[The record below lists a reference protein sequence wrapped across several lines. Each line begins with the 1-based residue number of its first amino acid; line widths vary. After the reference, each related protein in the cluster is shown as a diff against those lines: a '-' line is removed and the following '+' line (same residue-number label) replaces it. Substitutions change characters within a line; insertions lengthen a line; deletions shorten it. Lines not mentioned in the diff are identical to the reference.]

1 MRNSMKIILLITF
14 SILSFFGA
22 AQEEKQYK
30 IRTVAFYNLENLFDT
45 ENDTLIFDDDRTPEG
60 KDNWTLERYNKKL
73 DNLTR
78 VLSEIGSEVTKT
90 SPDIIG
96 ICEVENLKV
105 IEDLVNHSSLVAK
118 DYGIVHFDSPDER
131 GIDVA
136 LLYKKSVF
144 LPTSF
149 DSRRLLLINDD
160 GERNYTRDQLI
171 VGGLLD
177 DEQYYFMVN
186 HWPSRSGGEA
196 RSRPNRMAAA
206 KLSRRIIDSV
216 QKLDISAKIVGMG
229 DFNDDPDNDSFKK
242 ILRTN
247 PDPEESDKAEGEVK
261 PKRLW
266 KWIGKKKREK
276 SGDGKEKEFDKP
288 NSDREAGG
296 KRTAPKDGLP
306 ESPGLFNPMENLYR
320 KGIGSLAYR
329 DKWNLFD
336 QIYFTENIL
345 SPENGEYRF
354 WKAGVFNATYLV
366 SKKGQYKGYPFRTY
380 AGGSYAGGYSD
391 HFPVYVY
398 LIREASTDFSFGVKP
413 K

>member
-1 MRNSMKIILLITF
+1 MKISLIIAFSMFSLLV
-14 SILSFFGA
+14 L
-22 AQEEKQYK
+22 AQEKQYK

-73 DNLTR
+73 DNLSK
-78 VLSEIGSEVTKT
+78 VLSEIGSEITKT

-105 IEDLVNHSSLVAK
+105 IEDLVNHSTLLAK

-149 DSRRLLLINDD
+149 DSRRLLLISDD

-177 DEQYYFMVN
+177 DEHYYFLVN

-196 RSRPNRMAAA
+196 RSRPNRMEAA

-216 QKLDISAKIVGMG
+216 QKLDAAAKIVGMG
-229 DFNDDPDNDSFKK
+229 DFNDDPINDSFKK

-247 PDPEESDKAEGEVK
+247 ADPDDRSAYENQLEEV
-261 PKRLW
+261 
-266 KWIGKKKREK
+266 
-276 SGDGKEKEFDKP
+276 
-288 NSDREAGG
+288 
-296 KRTAPKDGLP
+296 GL
-306 ESPGLFNPMENLYR
+306 LNPMEELFR

-336 QIYFTENIL
+336 QIYFTENL
-345 SPENGEYRF
+345 EHAENKTYRF
-354 WKAGVFNATYLV
+354 WKAGVFNAPYLI

-391 HFPVYVY
+391 HFPVYIY
-398 LIREASTDFSFGVKP
+398 LIRKSPLSPTPVIGN
-413 K
+413 